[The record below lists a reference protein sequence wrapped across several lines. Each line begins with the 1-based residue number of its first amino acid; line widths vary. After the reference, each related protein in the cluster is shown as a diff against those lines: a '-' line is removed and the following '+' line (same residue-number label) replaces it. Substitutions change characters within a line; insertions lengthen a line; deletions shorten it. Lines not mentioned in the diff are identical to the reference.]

1 MRAAF
6 IPKKPMKLIIIAL
19 GHKMPGWI
27 EQGFG
32 EYVKRMPREFAIQ
45 LVELKPDKR
54 SGGRTPQ
61 QVMAEEA
68 ERILAAIPNG
78 ARVVALDERGANW
91 TTMKLAENM
100 KAWHVDGRDAVFI
113 IGGTDGLDPGVKQ
126 RADQLLQLSA
136 MTMPHGMV
144 RVLLAEQLYR
154 AWSILHNHP
163 YHRE

>member
-1 MRAAF
+1 
-6 IPKKPMKLIIIAL
+6 MKLIIIAV

-27 EQGFG
+27 EDGFG
-32 EYVKRMPREFAIQ
+32 EYQKRLPREFALT

-54 SGGRTPQ
+54 AGSKTPQ

-68 ERILAAIPNG
+68 ERILAAVPQG
-78 ARVVALDERGANW
+78 ARVLALDERGANW
-91 TTMKLAENM
+91 TTMQLADRM
-100 KAWHVDGRDAVFI
+100 KAWHTDGRDTVFI
-113 IGGTDGLDPGVKQ
+113 IGGTDGLDPSVKQ

-136 MTMPHGMV
+136 MTLPHGMV

-154 AWSILHNHP
+154 AYSILHNHP

>member
-1 MRAAF
+1 
-6 IPKKPMKLIIIAL
+6 MKLIIIAV

-27 EQGFG
+27 EDGFG
-32 EYVKRMPREFAIQ
+32 EYVKRMPREFAIS

-61 QVMAEEA
+61 QVMEEEA
-68 ERILAAIPNG
+68 GRILAAIPQG
-78 ARVVALDERGANW
+78 ARVFALDERGANW
-91 TTMKLAENM
+91 TTMKLAEQM
-100 KAWHVDGRDAVFI
+100 KEWHTDGRDAVFI
-113 IGGTDGLDPGVKQ
+113 IGGTDGLDPSVKK

-136 MTMPHGMV
+136 MTLPHGMV

-154 AWSILHNHP
+154 AYSILHNHP

>member
-1 MRAAF
+1 
-6 IPKKPMKLIIIAL
+6 MKLYLIAV
-19 GHKMPGWI
+19 GHKMPDWI
-27 EQGFG
+27 SAGYEEFA
-32 EYVKRMPREFAIQ
+32 KRMPRDFPLQ

-54 SGGRTPQ
+54 NAARTPQ

-68 ERILAAIPNG
+68 ERILAAIPSD
-78 ARVVALDERGANW
+78 ARVLALDERGANW

-100 KAWHVDGRDAVFI
+100 KDWQRDGRDTVFI
-113 IGGTDGLDPGVKQ
+113 IGGTDGLDPSVKK

-136 MTMPHGMV
+136 MTLPHGMV

-154 AWSILHNHP
+154 AVSILNNHP